1 MRKYENS
8 LKLLPNVTGVG
19 IGEKDG
25 NEVIIVFV
33 RKKVP
38 EPELNP
44 GDVIPRTLDGYS
56 TDVENEIRV
65 G

>member
-1 MRKYENS
+1 VRKYENS
-8 LKLLPNVTGVG
+8 LKLLPNVTGAG
-19 IGEKDG
+19 IGEKNG

-38 EPELNP
+38 ETKLKSE
-44 GDVIPRTLDGYS
+44 DVIPKILDGYS
-56 TDVENEIRV
+56 TDVEIEVRV